1 MAMNWIFKQIS
12 TFLSTYYAHMVEYR
26 AELFFW
32 VLSGSLPII
41 LMGVWIE
48 ASESG
53 NFGLSSLEF
62 ARYFLAVFLT
72 RQFTIVWVIW
82 DFERNV
88 IEGKLSFRLL
98 QPIDPV
104 WHDVARH
111 VSERFA
117 RFPFVIVLI
126 GLFVWLYPDAAWLPS
141 LSQVLYY
148 SLAIAIAFI
157 LRFLMQYTAAM
168 MAFWTERATA
178 IEQFLYLFY
187 IFLSGMVAPL
197 SVFPSLVREIAL
209 WTPFPYLIHFP
220 SAILVGFEVQLGRG
234 FLISLAWCLI
244 IFILNRWLWRQGLKK
259 YSGMG
264 A

>member
-1 MAMNWIFKQIS
+1 MNWTLKKIAV
-12 TFLSTYYAHMVEYR
+12 FLSSYYAHMVEYR

-48 ASESG
+48 ASQEG
-53 NFGLSSLEF
+53 NFGLSSQDF

-72 RQFTIVWVIW
+72 RQLTIVWVIW
-82 DFERNV
+82 DFERSV
-88 IEGKLSFRLL
+88 LEGKLSFRLL

-104 WHDVARH
+104 WHDLAGH
-111 VSERFA
+111 LSERIA
-117 RFPFVIVLI
+117 RLPFIIILI
-126 GLFVWLYPDAAWLPS
+126 GLFVWLYPDAMWIPN
-141 LSQVLYY
+141 LSQILLY
-148 SLAIAIAFI
+148 SVAIALAFF

-168 MAFWTERATA
+168 MSFWTERATA
-178 IEQFLYLFY
+178 IEQFFYLFY

-197 SVFPSLVREIAL
+197 SVFPPLVQEIAL
-209 WTPFPYLIHFP
+209 WTPFPYLINFP
-220 SAILVGFEVQLGRG
+220 ATLITGSDVEIGRG
-234 FLISLAWCLI
+234 FFMIFAWGII